1 MLSRALLVAAALTAG
16 TVPAAAQVNIRPEPA
31 PVTMAGETDWYRAG
45 EPVMYRGELF
55 YPGGP
60 QTFFDKNIMVLVGEF
75 RGVSLYA
82 DPTVETNSVVFVP
95 VAGTLMQP
103 YEKLRAGDLAG
114 TSGSSTPSYPP
125 ATPTALETEP
135 QAVGTTGTRLP
146 PPPLG
151 DSAAPAVSGA
161 KDAPAAVEMIA
172 PERATRG
179 TGIWIEWNGTAWN
192 AAGPAVKIGAQ
203 LTRIGAYE
211 GRAVFKGPGG
221 DNMIWIETAQGMAT
235 PWKREIESR

>member
-1 MLSRALLVAAALTAG
+1 MLARALLVAAAFAASPVGAAG
-16 TVPAAAQVNIRPEPA
+16 QVNIRPEPA

-60 QTFFDKNIMVLVGEF
+60 QTFFDKNVMVLVGEF
-75 RGVSLYA
+75 RGVPLYA
-82 DPTVETNSVVFVP
+82 DPTVETGSVVFLP
-95 VAGTLMQP
+95 VAGTLMQR

-125 ATPTALETEP
+125 ATSTALEIEP
-135 QAVGTTGTRLP
+135 QAAGTAGTRLP

-151 DSAAPAVSGA
+151 DSVAPDVGIARS
-161 KDAPAAVEMIA
+161 APTTVETIA

-179 TGIWIEWNGTAWN
+179 TGIWIEWNGVAWN
-192 AAGPAVKIGAQ
+192 AAGAPVKIGPQ
-203 LTRIGAYE
+203 LTRIGSYD

-221 DNMIWIETAQGMAT
+221 DSQIWIETAQGMAT
-235 PWKREIESR
+235 PWRVQSR